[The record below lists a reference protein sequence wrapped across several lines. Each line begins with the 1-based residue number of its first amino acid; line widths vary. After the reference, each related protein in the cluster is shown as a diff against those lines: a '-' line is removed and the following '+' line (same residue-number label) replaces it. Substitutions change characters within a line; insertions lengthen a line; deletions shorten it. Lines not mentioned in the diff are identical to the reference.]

1 MSSNDKVGIRIAN
14 HKTLKERVAAASECC
29 GALHLNMP
37 LLVDDIDDKVGEAYS
52 AFPDRLYLIDRAG
65 KVVYKGG
72 RGPFGM
78 QPAELEQSILMLL
91 ADEAKLYPNSKPEQ
105 KQQPN
110 STTTNPEQSAPVEK
124 KQQPAS
130 TTKPEPVQTPDKT
143 VGADTK

>member
-1 MSSNDKVGIRIAN
+1 MSSNEKVGIRIAN

-65 KVVYKGG
+65 KVAYKGG

-78 QPAELEQSILMLL
+78 QPAELEQSIIMLQ

-105 KQQPN
+105 KQKPT
-110 STTTNPEQSAPVEK
+110 STKADPEQTAPVEK
-124 KQQPAS
+124 KKQPAPTS
-130 TTKPEPVQTPDKT
+130 KPEPVQPPDKT
-143 VGADTK
+143 NGAETK